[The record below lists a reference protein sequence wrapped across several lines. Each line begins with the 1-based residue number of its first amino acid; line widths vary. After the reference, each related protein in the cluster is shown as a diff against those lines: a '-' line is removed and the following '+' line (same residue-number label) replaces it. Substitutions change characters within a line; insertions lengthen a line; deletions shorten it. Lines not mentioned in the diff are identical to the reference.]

1 MLCEDG
7 NDSKLAWPDS
17 SAKIESDWYVEIEI
31 PQYANAP
38 KTRAPN
44 KDPSVCK
51 KLQQRFYHRTGA
63 ESYYRRWENFKN
75 ILTNFL
81 QGHL

>member
-44 KDPSVCK
+44 KDPSVVK
-51 KLQQRFYHRTGA
+51 
-63 ESYYRRWENFKN
+63 NFNKGSTTVPGPN
-75 ILTNFL
+75 PTTVDGRISRIF
-81 QGHL
+81 